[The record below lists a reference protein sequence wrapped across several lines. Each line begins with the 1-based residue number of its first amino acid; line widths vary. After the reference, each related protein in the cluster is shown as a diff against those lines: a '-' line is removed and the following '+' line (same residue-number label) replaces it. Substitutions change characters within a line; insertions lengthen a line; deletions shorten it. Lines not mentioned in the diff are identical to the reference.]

1 MLWSMITFIMMLPLI
16 LQTSLSHISREML
29 KGLSNKESRILMR
42 LPCSKN
48 KFRTILRRFSDS
60 PNCQEL

>member
-1 MLWSMITFIMMLPLI
+1 MIKPQNSENEKFDEGINSPEKTQNSKSQGYGNVI
-16 LQTSLSHISREML
+16 
-29 KGLSNKESRILMR
+29 
-42 LPCSKN
+42 SKN